1 MVTMI
6 YLYAPPSR
14 SLPHTNVLVYE
25 GTLSRNEGYVSTCMY
40 KHGGHID
47 AHPGLGL

>member
-1 MVTMI
+1 MI

-25 GTLSRNEGYVSTCMY
+25 GTLSRNEGYVSTCITNMED
-40 KHGGHID
+40 ILMPI
-47 AHPGLGL
+47 PG